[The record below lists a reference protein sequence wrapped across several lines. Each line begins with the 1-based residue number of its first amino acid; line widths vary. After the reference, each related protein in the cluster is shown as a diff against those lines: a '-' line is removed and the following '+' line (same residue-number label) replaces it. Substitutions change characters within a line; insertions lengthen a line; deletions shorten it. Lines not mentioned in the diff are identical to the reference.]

1 MYTETRGYQMQ
12 HYTLKDVHN
21 RQSEV
26 FNRATT
32 EPVLLT
38 NQSLPSH
45 VLMSVDTYQ
54 KLIERLQK
62 LEEEVLGK
70 AVEEALNQSQMVGE
84 ETFTS
89 TLQGLANGEA

>member
-1 MYTETRGYQMQ
+1 MQ
-12 HYTLKDVHN
+12 HYTLTDVHN
-21 RQSEV
+21 QQSEV

-38 NQSLPSH
+38 DQSLPSH
-45 VLMSVDTYQ
+45 VLMSVENYQ

-70 AVEEALNQSQMVGE
+70 AVEKALDQSQMVGV

>member
-1 MYTETRGYQMQ
+1 MQ
-12 HYTLKDVHN
+12 HYTLTDARN

-26 FNRATT
+26 FNKATT

-54 KLIERLQK
+54 NLIERLQK

-70 AVEEALNQSQMVGE
+70 AVEAALNQSQMVGV

-89 TLQGLANGEA
+89 TLEGLANGEA